1 MSLWHGN
8 NILPPSSI
16 MFSIQLRCFRNFWP
30 VVNVLSLSCFSEKGP
45 GPAADAAEEVS
56 RQGFWGHRHRPL
68 DDLVER
74 RGPQLVSRT
83 PTARPPTPSSC
94 CWCCFRIWGEFE
106 VGQNELNQFYLNRNS
121 RKCCCP
127 SCLLTDS
134 NSRVGSKGRFWATL
148 TAFYFGRFSI
158 LQPKTGS
165 TPSHK
170 SWLRPFRPIV
180 NFASKRSQVRLFSTN
195 DVASSFPR
203 NVVVIFVEGANS
215 VIPGVYLKKGES
227 PQHKIVLM

>member
-1 MSLWHGN
+1 MSTFCLCLAFQKKDQDQQQMRQKKFHDKDSEVTVTDLWMTWWKGEVHN
-8 NILPPSSI
+8 WWVEHHNPATHP
-16 MFSIQLRCFRNFWP
+16 FQLLLFLLLFPN
-30 VVNVLSLSCFSEKGP
+30 L
-45 GPAADAAEEVS
+45 
-56 RQGFWGHRHRPL
+56 
-68 DDLVER
+68 
-74 RGPQLVSRT
+74 
-83 PTARPPTPSSC
+83 
-94 CWCCFRIWGEFE
+94 GEFE
-106 VGQNELNQFYLNRNS
+106 AGQNELNQFYQNRNS
-121 RKCCCP
+121 RNYFCP

-134 NSRVGSKGRFWATL
+134 KSLVGSKGRFWGTL

-170 SWLRPFRPIV
+170 SWLRPFWPIV
-180 NFASKRSQVRLFSTN
+180 NFASKRSQVRLFSTDN
-195 DVASSFPR
+195 VVSSFPR